1 MSNMVQSSKVLIQ
14 EFERGS
20 WDGFHQFPGVYAC
33 QFPFP
38 EAATRMIQ
46 VMFNENSIY
55 MTRVDYPDGYC
66 IYIVSSTR
74 PPGQSEEEEF
84 EKQKSR
90 AMQMVNSLGEF
101 IKAGVQ
107 KIPLG
112 FGEAVYYDLKN
123 VAIDNEETHFPFELS
138 FYNKSSLE
146 TMSSHVVFPLGSSRI
161 EVVGLRVASQGAGVE
176 WEAQTTEKLQTFR
189 QKLLATMGY
198 LANMP
203 QSGLTSK
210 LANNYNEMSVNDNIN
225 AIPPINEQELYFIDE
240 KYNLHCSSDELVK
253 GQNLNLTQIKPQLA
267 LVLASRDIGRTQIII
282 DLLKNHPDVFLYAT
296 IEDDSGNKYT
306 ALVFAVLT
314 QNLTLIKLL
323 ISKGFELDKLC
334 NSNMT
339 LLDFAWRYPS
349 TAEIRS
355 YIGNHLGKY
364 ILEELFDSE
373 PSLEKTPS
381 TYVQAALGHVIKSMV
396 KVEPD
401 DILKDDLLIALPYFK
416 SAIKVAKVYSL
427 SNHGKE
433 NYKRSGKSPMSLHY
447 MFQIA
452 ISCNQSKGYFSTIV
466 EIIDKIKTEKG
477 AEFEYMINHL
487 NEKLDADINF
497 LRTTGSDELTKK
509 IYKSSLLLN
518 NKEFFDLV
526 YEKANSF
533 K

>member
-1 MSNMVQSSKVLIQ
+1 MSNMVQSSKVSMQL
-14 EFERGS
+14 FERGS
-20 WDGFHQFPGVYAC
+20 WDGFHQFPNVYAC

-38 EAATRMIQ
+38 EAAKRMIQ
-46 VMFNENSIY
+46 VMFNKNTTY
-55 MTRVDYPDGYC
+55 MTQVDYSDDYC

-84 EKQKSR
+84 EEQKNR
-90 AMQMVNSLGEF
+90 VMQMVNSLGEL
-101 IKAGVQ
+101 IKSGVQ
-107 KIPLG
+107 KVPLG
-112 FGEAVYYDLKN
+112 FGKAVYYDLKN

-138 FYNKSSLE
+138 FYNKPSLE
-146 TMSSHVVFPLGSSRI
+146 TMSSHVVFSLGSSRI
-161 EVVGLRVASQGAGVE
+161 EVVVLRVASQGAGVE

-189 QKLLATMGY
+189 QKLLVTMGY
-198 LANMP
+198 LANMT
-203 QSGLTSK
+203 QSDLTSK
-210 LANNYNEMSVNDNIN
+210 LSKSSNEMSVNENIN
-225 AIPPINEQELYFIDE
+225 TISPINEQELYFIDE
-240 KYNLHCSSDELVK
+240 KYNLHCSSDEVIK
-253 GQNLNLTQIKPQLA
+253 GQNLNLTQINPHLA
-267 LVLASRDIGRTQIII
+267 LVLASRDIGRTQMII

-296 IEDDSGNKYT
+296 LEDDSGNKYT
-306 ALVFAVLT
+306 ALVFAILT
-314 QNLTLIKLL
+314 KNLALVKLL
-323 ISKGFELDKLC
+323 ISTGFDLDKLC
-334 NSNMT
+334 DSKMT
-339 LLDFAWRYPS
+339 ILDFAWRYPS
-349 TAEIRS
+349 TVEIRS

-364 ILEELFDSE
+364 ILEELFGSE
-373 PSLEKTPS
+373 SSLEKTPS

-433 NYKRSGKSPMSLHY
+433 NYKRSGKPPMSLHY

-452 ISCNQSKGYFSTIV
+452 ISCNKSNGYFSTIV
-466 EIIDKIKTEKG
+466 KIIDKIKTEKG
-477 AEFEYMINHL
+477 TEFEYMINHL

-497 LRTTGSDELTKK
+497 LRTNGSDELIEK